1 MRLSENEWMPVWCSA
16 PGQPFIKGAIEP
28 SEAPAHMRRRLK
40 AVGCGEE
47 RIGVRSVSRGSAT
60 SAHSGAVFI
69 RITKLRR
76 HGPET
81 RLLHLLRAVL

>member
-1 MRLSENEWMPVWCSA
+1 
-16 PGQPFIKGAIEP
+16 
-28 SEAPAHMRRRLK
+28 MRRRLN

-47 RIGVRSVSRGSAT
+47 RIGVRSVSRGSET
-60 SAHSGAVFI
+60 SGHHSGTAFI

-81 RLLHLLRAVL
+81 PVAALAACCVVNGFVNETRRNCRDGERRGGMAGTGD